1 MSSGRTTLESLMF
14 AWGDAYIFGYA
25 WDRWIAIR
33 RDGLLFLTAG
43 TLTQLEAEIEFDYGN
58 NPVLSEC
65 DALDAARLYLTADP
79 GRPPECTDELLT
91 RTVRAAEAITRRAA
105 ENHLIASQ
113 LRALFPG
120 WDIEYCEQMRGW
132 IAHRKDATVWENS
145 PLDIRLALTL
155 IEQKQDHGRTGTQE
169 GPQPPDGP

>member
-1 MSSGRTTLESLMF
+1 ME
-14 AWGDAYIFGYA
+14 Y
-25 WDRWIAIR
+25 
-33 RDGLLFLTAG
+33 
-43 TLTQLEAEIEFDYGN
+43 DYGN
-58 NPVLSEC
+58 NPVLDQC
-65 DALDAARLYLTADP
+65 DALDAARRYLTADP
-79 GRPPECTDELLT
+79 GSPPDCTEDLLT

-132 IAHRKDATVWENS
+132 IAQRKGATIWENS

-155 IEQKQDHGRTGTQE
+155 IEQKQDHDGPGSQE
-169 GPQPPDGP
+169 GSQRPDGP